1 MRHYI
6 NATRNRD
13 FYNGAIKLERA
24 IIFIFKYLRILS

>member
-13 FYNGAIKLERA
+13 FYDSAIKLERA
-24 IIFIFKYLRILS
+24 ITIIFKYLRSLL